1 MKALLLAATA
11 ALAVAAAIEPA
22 DAWMRG
28 GGGFGGGWGR
38 TAGGGFYH
46 SGDFG
51 GFEHGTAVG
60 PNGVAHAGDAGGY
73 WHGSAA
79 NGYGAAH
86 ASTYGGYYHGTYA
99 NGYGAWH
106 TGAYGDYYHQPAVVN
121 SYAGGCWNCGYGGWG
136 YAGAAAAG
144 AVAGA
149 AVGAVATA
157 AASRRDLWLSA
168 GRLRLFALWGRGLL
182 QLRRLLGA
190 PGLWR
195 QRRLLH
201 GRAGALAPMGFLA
214 SLCGQGEC
222 VAELNREGKRLCCG
236 K

>member
-11 ALAVAAAIEPA
+11 SLAVAAAMGPA

-38 TAGGGFYH
+38 TAGGGAYH
-46 SGDFG
+46 FGDAG
-51 GFEHGTAVG
+51 GFEHGTAIG

-79 NGYGAAH
+79 DGYGAAH
-86 ASTYGGYYHGTYA
+86 ASTYGGYYHGTYT
-99 NGYGAWH
+99 NGSGAWH

-149 AVGAVATA
+149 AVGAAATA
-157 AASRRDLWLSA
+157 AARGATYGYLPA
-168 GRLRLFALWGRGLL
+168 GCAYSPFG
-182 QLRRLLGA
+182 GA
-190 PGLWR
+190 AYYNCGGYWVRP
-195 QRRLLH
+195 
-201 GRAGALAPMGFLA
+201 AYGANGVYYTVVPAP
-214 SLCGQGEC
+214 
-222 VAELNREGKRLCCG
+222 
-236 K
+236 

>member
-1 MKALLLAATA
+1 MKALLLAATTT
-11 ALAVAAAIEPA
+11 LAVATAIEPA
-22 DAWMRG
+22 DAWMRA

-86 ASTYGGYYHGTYA
+86 ASTYGGYYHGTYT

-149 AVGAVATA
+149 AVGAAATA
-157 AASRRDLWLSA
+157 AA
-168 GRLRLFALWGRGLL
+168 RGATYAYLPADCAYSPFG
-182 QLRRLLGA
+182 GA
-190 PGLWR
+190 AYYNCGGYWVRP
-195 QRRLLH
+195 
-201 GRAGALAPMGFLA
+201 AYGANGVYYTVVPAP
-214 SLCGQGEC
+214 
-222 VAELNREGKRLCCG
+222 
-236 K
+236 